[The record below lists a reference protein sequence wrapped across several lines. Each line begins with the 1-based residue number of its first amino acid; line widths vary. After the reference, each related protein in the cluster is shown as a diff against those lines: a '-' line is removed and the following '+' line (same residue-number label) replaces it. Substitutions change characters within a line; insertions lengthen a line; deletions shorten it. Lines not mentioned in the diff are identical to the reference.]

1 MEEEKTFYQELREK
15 GYTRRQFL
23 KFCGLVGVMLG
34 LEQSGV
40 AQVIN
45 ALETKPRK
53 PDNMAPFPG
62 MYLLQRIIPK
72 SISSSC
78 RTNIARIDISRLLRY
93 LYGSKRDTGRG
104 SPPAFHER

>member
-53 PDNMAPFPG
+53 PVIWLHFQECTCCSESFLRASHPLVGP
-62 MYLLQRIIPK
+62 
-72 SISSSC
+72 
-78 RTNIARIDISRLLRY
+78 NIARIDISRLLRY